1 MTPLL
6 LSLVLM
12 RHPGGVHYVALHWTA
27 STTIGVRYRVYK
39 SQHTGGPYYRAAG
52 GILAT
57 SYSDYAVMQHH
68 SYFYVVRAV
77 KDGVESVD
85 SNEAEATVK

>member
-27 STTIGVRYRVYK
+27 STTPAVRYRVYK

-68 SYFYVVRAV
+68 SY
-77 KDGVESVD
+77 STT
-85 SNEAEATVK
+85 ATSMS